1 VNQTTMLASDTQA
14 IADHLKQVMMT
25 HYQLSAETI
34 AAGVQATIGA
44 TPTQLFMSG
53 GGMHNPALVTTLQKL
68 LPQCNFR
75 KTDELGIPGDAK
87 EAVLFAI
94 LANEA
99 VAGGT
104 TSFGNRHKVPS
115 VSMGKIS
122 WPS

>member
-1 VNQTTMLASDTQA
+1 LQRAQA
-14 IADHLKQVMMT
+14 IT
-25 HYQLSAETI
+25 HTQEARPQDLLRTLVQLSAETI

-122 WPS
+122 WPG